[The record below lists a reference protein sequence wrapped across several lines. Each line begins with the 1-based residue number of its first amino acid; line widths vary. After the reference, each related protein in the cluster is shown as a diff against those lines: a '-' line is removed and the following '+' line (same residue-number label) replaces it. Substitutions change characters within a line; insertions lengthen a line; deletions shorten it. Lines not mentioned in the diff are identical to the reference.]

1 MRATSK
7 DIPWAVAEGE
17 ITIGEGASALRIPC
31 AVLEDG
37 TRVLWQQGFLRAIG
51 RKGRA
56 AARAITDAEGL
67 QLPVFLRASNL
78 KPFITRDLLEAS
90 KAITFRPI
98 ISSRGGISYGY
109 KADLLPQV
117 CNTFLEAAD
126 AGVLK
131 DNQRHIYERCRIL
144 IRAFAVVGITALI
157 DEATGYQTQR
167 AHDELQKLLT
177 AYVLP
182 EHRPWVKTIPRE
194 FTTELYRVWGWDCSS
209 QQGPRY
215 AGKLTRKL
223 LYETLPTPVLPELD
237 RVNPANPVTW
247 RRKRKHFQ
255 HLTEKIGIEHFKGQ
269 LAGVMALLRAS
280 PNKRV
285 FMSLFERAY
294 GKQKRF
300 EFAEVEVDDFE

>member
-1 MRATSK
+1 MKGTSK
-7 DIPWAVAEGE
+7 KNIPWAVAEGA
-17 ITIGEGASALRIPC
+17 IVVGDVNIPC

-56 AARAITDAEGL
+56 AASAITDEGL
-67 QLPVFLRASNL
+67 QLPIFLRAANL
-78 KPFITRDLLEAS
+78 NPFITEGLLEAS
-90 KAITFRPI
+90 KAITYKPI
-98 ISSRGGISYGY
+98 VPSRGGISYGY
-109 KADLLPQV
+109 KAELLPQV
-117 CNTFLEAAD
+117 CNVFLEASD
-126 AGVLK
+126 VGLLK
-131 DNQRHIYERCRIL
+131 ENQRHIYERCRIL
-144 IRAFAVVGITALI
+144 VRAFAVVGITALI

-167 AHDELQKLLT
+167 AHDDLQKILA

-182 EHRPWVKTIPRE
+182 EHRPWVRTIPRE
-194 FTTELYRVWGWDCSS
+194 FTKELYRVWGWNTSK

-223 LYETLPTPVLPELD
+223 LYEHLPEPVLPKLD
-237 RVNPANPVTW
+237 QLNPVDKAKW
-247 RRKRKHFQ
+247 QRKGKH
-255 HLTEKIGIEHFKGQ
+255 HSYLTKEIGIEHFRSQ

-294 GKQKRF
+294 GHQKRF
-300 EFAEVEVDDFE
+300 DFADAEPNDVDE